1 MYGISHFYQL
11 NGGGVE
17 GGVLKV
23 VFCFFKGGC
32 NQLGNSSLLTE
43 DSRLSKTLVL
53 KLSQKRRKKKGG
65 GARLLIIKLKTKES

>member
-11 NGGGVE
+11 NGGGGVE

-65 GARLLIIKLKTKES
+65 GGEIVNHKT